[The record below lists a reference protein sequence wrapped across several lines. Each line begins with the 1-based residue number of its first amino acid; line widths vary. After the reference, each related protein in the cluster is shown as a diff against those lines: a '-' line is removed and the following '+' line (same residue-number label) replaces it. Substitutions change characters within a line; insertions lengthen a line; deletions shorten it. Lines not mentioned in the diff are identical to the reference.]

1 MYDKQPA
8 SEQVCSEVE
17 KLAVRVYRGLLI
29 GAAELDIRAQLASEG
44 VPNAHINLACRK
56 GIGTFQR
63 VHPTL
68 YEEDV
73 NISYITTKVE

>member
-1 MYDKQPA
+1 MCDTKPA

-17 KLAVRVYRGLLI
+17 KTAVRVYRGLLI
-29 GAAELDIRAQLASEG
+29 GAHELDIRAQLASED
-44 VPNAHINLACRK
+44 VPNDHINLAMRK
-56 GIGTFQR
+56 AIGTFQR

-73 NISYITTKVE
+73 TLGYITTK